1 MNKIFIIT
9 LFPDLFPGPLGVSIF
24 HKSFQKHWD
33 MEIVDLRKFG
43 VGKHKNV
50 DDTVFSGLPGM
61 LIRPDVVEAA
71 LDSIKTDNALN
82 ARKIFLSPRGKKLKQ
97 ANVEEMVL
105 DYENRDLVILCGRYE
120 GVDQR
125 AIDHLGFEEW
135 SIGDYVIAGGESAS
149 FILLES
155 IIRKIPGV
163 IGNKGAFENETFTNN
178 EISEPRYTKPAVWNT
193 LDGKSI
199 EVDCVL
205 RSGNHKEIE
214 LFQKAQRKCIVN
226 DD

>member
-1 MNKIFIIT
+1 MNKIFVIT

-24 HKSFQKHWD
+24 KKSFEKHWD
-33 MEIVDLRKFG
+33 MQTVDLRNFG
-43 VGKHKNV
+43 VGKHKCV

-71 LDSIKTDNALN
+71 LDSLKLEN
-82 ARKIFLSPRGKKLKQ
+82 ARKIFLSPRGPKIKQ
-97 ANVEEMVL
+97 SDVEEMAL
-105 DYENRDLVILCGRYE
+105 DYSNKDFVILCGRYE

-135 SIGDYVIAGGESAS
+135 SIGDYIIAGGESAS
-149 FILLES
+149 FVLLES

-163 IGNKGAFENETFTNN
+163 IGNEGAFENETFANN

-193 LDGKSI
+193 LDGKVI
-199 EVDCVL
+199 EVNSIL